1 MRLPSTLI
9 TVSLVLLVLP
19 SAVVAQ
25 AADEVEDMRA
35 RRHYE
40 AGTAYYEVGDY
51 DSALRELE
59 RSYEI
64 SRRPPLLFNLYM
76 TEERLGHFARAAER
90 LERYLA
96 EETEIPNR
104 SALEQ
109 RLERLRERAA
119 EVPPAEA
126 AADPIVAPIAG
137 ASERVA
143 PPSSEVP
150 LLSITGFSVA
160 GVGLVTFAVAGALV
174 LSEDGRLG
182 ACAPICGPGE
192 VATLDAAT
200 IAADVGLGVALVGA
214 ILGVVGL
221 VVEGG
226 GANTQSRATRGRAPL
241 VVRF

>member
-96 EETEIPNR
+96 EGGPR
-104 SALEQ
+104 SRTAARSSSVWNVCASAPQ
-109 RLERLRERAA
+109 RCHQRRPRPIRSSRRSRVLRRGSRRRARRC
-119 EVPPAEA
+119 PFS
-126 AADPIVAPIAG
+126 
-137 ASERVA
+137 ASRVS
-143 PPSSEVP
+143 P
-150 LLSITGFSVA
+150 
-160 GVGLVTFAVAGALV
+160 
-174 LSEDGRLG
+174 
-182 ACAPICGPGE
+182 
-192 VATLDAAT
+192 
-200 IAADVGLGVALVGA
+200 
-214 ILGVVGL
+214 
-221 VVEGG
+221 
-226 GANTQSRATRGRAPL
+226 SRASAS
-241 VVRF
+241 